1 MVYKCSECDATFN
14 IYSTYYSHKKTKHE
28 DACIKCKHCDFKFKT
43 IHARNSHYYNAL
55 AHKSD
60 DIKQELEED
69 VFNNTR
75 MPNKAALA
83 SPKADVQVSTI
94 PTLNVIKLPSQ
105 FVPSTLSAP
114 SESSVSKLSYRLFD
128 L

>member
-1 MVYKCSECDATFN
+1 MVYSCKECDATFT

-28 DACIKCKHCDFKFKT
+28 QACIKCKHCDNKFKT

-60 DIKQELEED
+60 DIKQELQE
-69 VFNNTR
+69 
-75 MPNKAALA
+75 ALA
-83 SPKADVQVSTI
+83 SPKHEDEKDVPTKTANSTI

-105 FVPSTLSAP
+105 FVPSTLSGP
-114 SESSVSKLSYRLFD
+114 SESSASKLSYRLFD